1 MTEGN
6 FPIVPETIT
15 VHLGAPSAPAAN
27 VRVPFA
33 DYIKN
38 VASSEIYPTWP
49 ENAIRANILAQI
61 SFALNRVYTEYYR
74 SRGYDFD
81 ITNSTAVDQSY
92 VRGRDIFDNISR
104 ITDEIFN
111 DYIRRQGAVEPL
123 FAQYCNGTT
132 VSCPGLSQWGTVS
145 LAEAGETPFGI
156 LQNYFGEDITLV
168 QDAPVGGITESYPGI
183 ALRPG
188 TSGNEIRRIQ
198 LQLNR
203 ISANYPSIPKIA
215 NPDGI
220 YGTETEEAVRA
231 FQRIFSLTPDGI
243 IGRATWYAIQRIYGG
258 VKRLSE
264 LASEGISP
272 EDIVYLRQT
281 TLEEGDSGTDVREL
295 QYLLAFVGNF
305 VDTLPVIA
313 VDGIFGAETHRAVEA
328 FQRQY
333 GLPVTGIVDTVTWNT
348 LYNAYRGQYASLPE
362 NFFTGTVQPYPG
374 FVLRQG
380 SRGEEV
386 RVLQQYLQTIAQ
398 TYPSV
403 PSPEADGIFGTA
415 TASAV
420 RAYQQLFGL
429 EATGN
434 VGAETWQS
442 ITDTYSDL
450 IEGAR
455 ASGTQFGGTLA

>member
-111 DYIRRQGAVEPL
+111 DYIRREGAVEPL

-145 LAEAGETPFGI
+145 LAEAGETPLAI

-168 QDAPVGGITESYPGI
+168 QDAPIGGITESYPGI

-198 LQLNR
+198 LQQNR
-203 ISANYPSIPKIA
+203 ITSK
-215 NPDGI
+215 
-220 YGTETEEAVRA
+220 
-231 FQRIFSLTPDGI
+231 
-243 IGRATWYAIQRIYGG
+243 
-258 VKRLSE
+258 
-264 LASEGISP
+264 
-272 EDIVYLRQT
+272 
-281 TLEEGDSGTDVREL
+281 
-295 QYLLAFVGNF
+295 
-305 VDTLPVIA
+305 
-313 VDGIFGAETHRAVEA
+313 
-328 FQRQY
+328 
-333 GLPVTGIVDTVTWNT
+333 
-348 LYNAYRGQYASLPE
+348 
-362 NFFTGTVQPYPG
+362 
-374 FVLRQG
+374 
-380 SRGEEV
+380 
-386 RVLQQYLQTIAQ
+386 
-398 TYPSV
+398 
-403 PSPEADGIFGTA
+403 
-415 TASAV
+415 
-420 RAYQQLFGL
+420 
-429 EATGN
+429 
-434 VGAETWQS
+434 
-442 ITDTYSDL
+442 
-450 IEGAR
+450 
-455 ASGTQFGGTLA
+455 